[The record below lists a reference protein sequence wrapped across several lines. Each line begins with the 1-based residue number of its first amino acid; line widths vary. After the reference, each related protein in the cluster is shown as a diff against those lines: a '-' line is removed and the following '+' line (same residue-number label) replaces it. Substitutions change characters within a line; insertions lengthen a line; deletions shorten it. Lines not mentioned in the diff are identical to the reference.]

1 VLHQFQSAPSIPT
14 ETCLAC
20 TFQAKRGN
28 ENGNGNEEGK
38 TKISDEDLEM
48 PFVEYLSKIRLP
60 PKIRSYKT
68 VFAFLYQEGSRVST
82 GFNRVDPPGRPGF
95 SGPTPRRVFT

>member
-20 TFQAKRGN
+20 TFQAKREN
-28 ENGNGNEEGK
+28 ENGNGNDEEEGK
-38 TKISDEDLEM
+38 TKISDEDLER

-68 VFAFLYQEGSRVST
+68 VFAFLYQEGSWVST
-82 GFNRVDPPGRPGF
+82 GFNRVDRV
-95 SGPTPRRVFT
+95 SG